1 MQAKDIMTSPV
12 ITVGPDVPV
21 GQVAKLLLEK
31 RISGVPVVAGDGRLL
46 GVVSEG
52 DLLRRVETG
61 TERRKPSW
69 LEMLIGQGSDV
80 GDFIKSHG
88 LHAGDVMTR
97 EVVSAAPDA
106 SLRDLAELMERNGIK
121 RVPIVEGGGLVGIV
135 SRANLLKGLV
145 EDRAGAPVQSSD
157 EQIRTGLADL
167 LRREPWVDHRR
178 INVVVADGVVQLW
191 GSVENDEQRRAL
203 VIAAESHPGVR
214 SVEDHLTANWFTN
227 EAG

>member
-1 MQAKDIMTSPV
+1 MRAKDIMTTPV
-12 ITVGPDVPV
+12 ITVAPDTPV
-21 GQVAKLLLEK
+21 SMVAELLLEK
-31 RISGVPVVAGDGRLL
+31 RISGVPVVGPDGRLL
-46 GVVSEG
+46 GIVSEG

-61 TERRKPSW
+61 TERAKPSW

-97 EVVSAAPDA
+97 EVVDVAPDA
-106 SLRDLAELMERNGIK
+106 SLRDIAERMERNGIK
-121 RVPIVEGGGLVGIV
+121 RVPVVEGGKLVGIV

-145 EDRAGAPVQSSD
+145 SDRPGFTSATD
-157 EQIRTGLADL
+157 EEIRSGLADL
-167 LRREPWVDHRR
+167 LKREAWVDHRR

-203 VIAAESHPGVR
+203 IIAAESHAGVR
-214 SVEDHLTANWFTN
+214 SVEDHLSANWFAN